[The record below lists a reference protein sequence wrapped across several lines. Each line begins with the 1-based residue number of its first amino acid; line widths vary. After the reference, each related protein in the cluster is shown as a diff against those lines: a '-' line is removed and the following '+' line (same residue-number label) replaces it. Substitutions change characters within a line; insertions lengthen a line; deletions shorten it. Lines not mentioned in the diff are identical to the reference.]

1 MSGGA
6 ILLDRSFGM
15 GIPLGVMRNLGA
27 ANVWDVR
34 GRIASGAVQVAAALL
49 AALFALVSCVLPLSA
64 QGAVSGRVAL
74 TERPGE
80 QSSDIGNT
88 VIYLV
93 PTAAASARTT
103 PANASIAMNG
113 RTFVP
118 RVRVVTPGSRVDFPN
133 QDPFSHNIF
142 STTPGAVF
150 DLGLYPSG
158 RSRDTQFRRAGI
170 FPVYC
175 NIHPRM
181 TAFVVVVPSPY
192 FTMAGA
198 DGRWTLPNV
207 PAGEYTLHIWH
218 ERADET
224 KQPLQV
230 AASGQSGVDVT
241 VDARGFRFAQHK
253 NKFGREYDRTG
264 RDRY

>member
-1 MSGGA
+1 MNEIDLRA
-6 ILLDRSFGM
+6 RF
-15 GIPLGVMRNLGA
+15 
-27 ANVWDVR
+27 
-34 GRIASGAVQVAAALL
+34 ASGAVRLAAALCV
-49 AALFALVSCVLPLSA
+49 LVSTALPVVA
-64 QGAVSGRVAL
+64 QGAVAGRVML

-80 QSSDIGNT
+80 QSTDIGNT

-93 PTAAASARTT
+93 PTAAAGARTT
-103 PANASIAMNG
+103 PANATIAMNG

-158 RSRDTQFRRAGI
+158 RARDAQFRRAGVY
-170 FPVYC
+170 PVYC

-218 ERADET
+218 ERGAESA
-224 KQPLQV
+224 QPLQV
-230 AASGQSGVDVT
+230 AAAGQSGVDVT